1 MIFFINLLK
10 AQQISRHYITVYS
23 ETQGCSKP
31 IPVLNKFTFLQND
44 KVVMKKSQEVPAE
57 RSFCSES
64 RLLASWKFTSAHSR
78 AAEAPWFSSDSRM
91 LKA

>member
-1 MIFFINLLK
+1 MIFFISLLK

-23 ETQGCSKP
+23 GTRGWSKP

-44 KVVMKKSQEVPAE
+44 KVVMKKSQEAPAE
-57 RSFCSES
+57 RPFFNES
-64 RLLASWKFTSAHSR
+64 RLLVSWKFTSAHSR
-78 AAEAPWFSSDSRM
+78 AVEALWFSSDNRM

>member
-1 MIFFINLLK
+1 MIFFTNLLK

-44 KVVMKKSQEVPAE
+44 KVVMKKSQEAPAE

-78 AAEAPWFSSDSRM
+78 AAEAPWFSSDSRT